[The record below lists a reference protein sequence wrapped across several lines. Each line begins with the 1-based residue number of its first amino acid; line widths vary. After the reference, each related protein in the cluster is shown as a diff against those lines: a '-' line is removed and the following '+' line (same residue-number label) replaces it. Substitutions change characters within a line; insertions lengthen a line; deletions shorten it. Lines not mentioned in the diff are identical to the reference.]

1 MLNSVSTLI
10 ESVSEALFSVQRT
23 LGVYLDMPE
32 PQMGDEKGDGS
43 RMWLYTPFHRACW
56 F

>member
-23 LGVYLDMPE
+23 LGIYLDMPE
-32 PQMGDEKGDGS
+32 QQMGEEKGGGERDVAVHS
-43 RMWLYTPFHRACW
+43 IS
-56 F
+56 